1 MFRQNPTTIYI
12 SNWHG
17 VKLGVLQ
24 LIKEK
29 KSLRWEKTSSYHQF
43 LFFCVPCT
51 SAADR
56 AACAILFGSCEEH
69 GRLWPSRK
77 KEEGPGWIKLSFSS
91 TTWKLEAR

>member
-29 KSLRWEKTSSYHQF
+29 KLLKMGKNIIISPVPILLRAVHVRS
-43 LFFCVPCT
+43 
-51 SAADR
+51 
-56 AACAILFGSCEEH
+56 
-69 GRLWPSRK
+69 
-77 KEEGPGWIKLSFSS
+77 
-91 TTWKLEAR
+91 